1 LHRKQRDASRG
12 SPGSFAAQKRL
23 AQDDKQTDP
32 LPESWRS
39 AGSRHDCGTI
49 ALRGIGILS
58 SKGRKPGMKKDRAG
72 ILRDMH
78 AVLMFA
84 TVLVGLLAGC
94 GSAIARAQAGASQG
108 KIFFNAKVF
117 TGNPDNPYADAVA
130 IRGDKIVGVGN
141 LPEVEKSVGAEA
153 ERVDLQGKSLF
164 PGFIDSHSH
173 SIDGGLNLISAD
185 ATDKVDKLERLPAF
199 VAWAKKSRR
208 GMRGDIIEVQGLPL
222 EFWSHPD
229 VLNKDFSTGAYEKQ
243 SVLLRGM
250 DGHTAWANR
259 EMLARAG
266 ITPGFLK
273 TLTPEQ
279 RGYYGIYKDGQPNG
293 FLVDKGTEKVEPLLP
308 KYTPEQLLA
317 AGRAALQYEYSLGIT
332 AWLDP
337 LALDYVLQAYK
348 MLADHGELN
357 SEVVAFP
364 QVFAKDPEAE
374 LARVQKTREEY
385 KDVPHLHVTG
395 VKVFADGVVEFPS
408 QTAYLSK
415 PYRNTGRNAELL
427 FDPKKF
433 AELCI
438 EADKEGL
445 IVHVHAIGD
454 GAVTAALDGIEAA
467 RKANGNSG
475 LPDTL
480 THEQFVQPSDFP
492 RFRELGVVSALQM
505 FWADASTDTIDI
517 IKPYID
523 PEIYKWQYPARS
535 ILDNGG
541 IISGAS
547 DWPVSTA
554 NVFKAIYQAETRSG
568 PKGVLDP
575 PQDMPRVAM
584 FYAYTR
590 NSARAM
596 NMQDSI
602 GTIAAGKRA
611 DLVLLDRDVL
621 TISPEKMRDTKVV
634 WTMVAGKVVW
644 KQE

>member
-1 LHRKQRDASRG
+1 MCPR
-12 SPGSFAAQKRL
+12 
-23 AQDDKQTDP
+23 
-32 LPESWRS
+32 
-39 AGSRHDCGTI
+39 
-49 ALRGIGILS
+49 
-58 SKGRKPGMKKDRAG
+58 
-72 ILRDMH
+72 
-78 AVLMFA
+78 LMFA
-84 TVLVGLLAGC
+84 AVFVCVVLGC
-94 GSAIARAQAGASQG
+94 GAVVAQAQQDESQE

-117 TGNPDNPYADAVA
+117 TADPENPYAEAVA
-130 IRGDKIVGVGN
+130 IRGGKIVAVGN
-141 LPEVEKSVGAEA
+141 LPEVEKSVAAGA

-185 ATDKVDKLERLPAF
+185 ASDEVTSLDQLPPF
-199 VAWAKKSRR
+199 VAEAKKSGR
-208 GMRGDIIEVQGLPL
+208 GMRGDIVEVLGLPL

-229 VLNKDFSTGAYEKQ
+229 TLNQDFSTGAYEKQ
-243 SVLLRGM
+243 PVLLRGM
-250 DGHTAWANR
+250 DGHTSWANR
-259 EMLARAG
+259 VLLKRAG
-266 ITPGFLK
+266 ITAEFLK
-273 TLTPEQ
+273 SLSPQQ
-279 RGYYGIYKDGQPNG
+279 RSYYGVDKSGEPNG
-293 FLVDKGTEKVEPLLP
+293 FLVDAGEEKVETLLP
-308 KYTPEQLLA
+308 KYTPDELLRA
-317 AGRAALQYEYSLGIT
+317 ARAALQYEYSLGIT

-337 LALDYVLQAYK
+337 LAADYVLEAYK

-364 QVFAKDPEAE
+364 RVYAKDPSAE
-374 LARVQKTREEY
+374 LAGVQRTREQY

-415 PYRNTGRNAELL
+415 PYRNTGHNADLL

-480 THEQFVQPSDFP
+480 THEQFVEPSDFP
-492 RFRELGVVSALQM
+492 RFRALGVVSALQL
-505 FWADASTDTIDI
+505 FWAEASKDTIEI
-517 IKPYID
+517 VKPYID
-523 PEIYKWQYPARS
+523 PEIYRWQYPARS
-535 ILDNGG
+535 ILDSGG

-554 NVFKAIYQAETRSG
+554 NVFKAIYQAETRRG

-575 PQDMPRVAM
+575 PQDMPREAM
-584 FYAYTR
+584 LYAYTR

-602 GTIAAGKRA
+602 GTIASGKRA

-621 TISPEKMRDTKVV
+621 TVSPEGMRDTKVV
-634 WTMVAGKVVW
+634 WTMVAGRVVW
-644 KQE
+644 KGK